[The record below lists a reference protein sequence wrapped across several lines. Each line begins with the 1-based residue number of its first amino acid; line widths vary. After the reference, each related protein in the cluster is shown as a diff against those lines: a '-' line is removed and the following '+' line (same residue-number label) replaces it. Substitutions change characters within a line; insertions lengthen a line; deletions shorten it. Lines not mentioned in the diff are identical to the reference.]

1 MHKSFAL
8 AAALILGFASP
19 LAAQEAEDAT
29 IEAPTPQIETRPD
42 EALLFLEKVERKNE
56 QTTALTAEFRQLRID
71 RIFDEE
77 VESQGRFWYKE
88 PGKYRASYTSENDS
102 EIWIVEGKL
111 INYVPSLKQVEIIPQ
126 ATGDDAPINQILLG
140 FGVKVDKIK
149 RHFEVSAS
157 ETKRRG
163 MVGIDFVSKDPEK
176 SMGYDRITV
185 FFDEEKVEPRT
196 IILEDETSQIT
207 VELTK
212 VRLNPEIEDSIFE
225 PSWPSNA
232 EVLEYD

>member
-1 MHKSFAL
+1 MLKPFAV
-8 AAALILGFASP
+8 AALLALMICP
-19 LAAQEAEDAT
+19 LPAQEATDAPPAT
-29 IEAPTPQIETRPD
+29 PAPTAEKRPD
-42 EALLFLEKVERKNE
+42 EALAFLEKVEQKNE

-71 RIFDEE
+71 RIFDEK

-111 INYVPSLKQVEIIPQ
+111 INYVPSLRQVEIIPQ

-149 RHFEVSAS
+149 RHFEVTSSA
-157 ETKRRG
+157 TKRRG

-207 VELTK
+207 VDLTR
-212 VRLNPEIEDSIFE
+212 VRLNPEIDDSVFE
-225 PSWPSNA
+225 PTWPSNA
-232 EVLEYD
+232 EVLEYR